1 MGPEAP
7 QLFAGEFLLQIATV
21 RSPLF
26 LQVIGKSTRASQST
40 GIFLEMER
48 AHIDQNIRVE
58 VFQIFQLEIEG
69 WKGATLANI

>member
-7 QLFAGEFLLQIATV
+7 QLFVSEFLLQIATV

-26 LQVIGKSTRASQST
+26 LHVIGKSTRASQST

-48 AHIDQNIRVE
+48 AHIDRNIRIE
-58 VFQIFQLEIEG
+58 VFKILQLEIDGGRERR
-69 WKGATLANI
+69 LANI